1 MYSNW
6 YYLFVLGS
14 SIFPLLALFFKTQIG
29 EKFNLTFII
38 FLFVRFL
45 SDFICLFFEHLYGN
59 SNPVFYFSL
68 FVQYLLII
76 ELFYLGLQIKK
87 FKPHLILL
95 GILLFTVD
103 FVINKSFFYN
113 NYISTVY
120 SYTIFSALGWYYLYN
135 GIKIE
140 LYRNVLIPITL
151 FYTPLFFYSIF
162 ENKIDNSESLYKTI
176 FFLFSGLTLLLNIF
190 FARAV
195 WLMKKN

>member
-14 SIFPLLALFFKTQIG
+14 SVFPLLALFFKTQIG

-45 SDFICLFFEHLYGN
+45 SDFICLFFEQLYGN

-95 GILLFTVD
+95 GILLFTVN

-151 FYTPLFFYSIF
+151 FLLHCFFIPFLKTKLITQNHFIKRSFFYF
-162 ENKIDNSESLYKTI
+162 Q
-176 FFLFSGLTLLLNIF
+176 
-190 FARAV
+190 V
-195 WLMKKN
+195 